1 MLSEKC
7 LSLQKNEIKTQNK
20 LFVAAFLESPA
31 LVDNRADYRD
41 SVFHCDAR
49 FFVLFVQSAVCIN
62 VACD

>member
-1 MLSEKC
+1 
-7 LSLQKNEIKTQNK
+7 
-20 LFVAAFLESPA
+20 VAAFLERPA